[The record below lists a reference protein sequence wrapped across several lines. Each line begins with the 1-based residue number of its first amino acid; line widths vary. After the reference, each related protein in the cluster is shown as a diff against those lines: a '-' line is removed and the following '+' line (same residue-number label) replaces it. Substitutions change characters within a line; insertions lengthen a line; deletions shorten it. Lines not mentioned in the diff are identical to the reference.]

1 MYVYLCVCVYLCM
14 CVCVCVHLCVC
25 AYRITHFGYALAHW
39 LRAAINHWIWAAVPC
54 RRAWARV
61 ILAGHEGRPLDL
73 APEAG
78 RELGLAPEAGRPFD
92 LTPEAGRELK
102 ALADWFFTNPGCC
115 KLMGSIMLLYFR
127 EPVRDDLQYIDC
139 GDWK

>member
-1 MYVYLCVCVYLCM
+1 M
-14 CVCVCVHLCVC
+14 
-25 AYRITHFGYALAHW
+25 AEFARW

-78 RELGLAPEAGRPFD
+78 RPLDLAPEAGRELD
-92 LTPEAGRELK
+92 LTPEAVRPLDLAPEAGRELK
-102 ALADWFFTNPGCC
+102 SLADWFLTNPGCC
-115 KLMGSIMLLYFR
+115 QLMGSIMLLYFR
-127 EPVRDDLQYIDC
+127 EPVRDDLKYLDC